1 MSDRA
6 AFAERIRLQLSAR
19 YPGVR
24 VDTEPDRFALR
35 VTAAGMDISLP
46 LAPLQNACRRQPER
60 TAALIAE
67 YVASTEHQL
76 TPRGGAKLAPSRLLW
91 CVRGDRYLE
100 GIARADELLTD
111 VTGGG
116 MTAFVAEELPGSIM
130 RGVPRP
136 EWVDAGLG
144 DPDVRDIADENTA
157 QRFAKLVERIRG
169 TDRIPADGWR
179 MAGDP
184 LFQGSILKAGS
195 VLAAFADRA
204 GGDVLLGVPDRG
216 VALAIP
222 ATQPAAERFHARVL
236 REWREAMN
244 PSSREVL
251 VTDGTSLRAVPRRR
265 GRTSAFIL
273 PWLGE

>member
-1 MSDRA
+1 
-6 AFAERIRLQLSAR
+6 
-19 YPGVR
+19 
-24 VDTEPDRFALR
+24 
-35 VTAAGMDISLP
+35 
-46 LAPLQNACRRQPER
+46 
-60 TAALIAE
+60 
-67 YVASTEHQL
+67 
-76 TPRGGAKLAPSRLLW
+76 
-91 CVRGDRYLE
+91 
-100 GIARADELLTD
+100 
-111 VTGGG
+111 
-116 MTAFVAEELPGSIM
+116 M